1 MPSEAPAAT
10 APAASAAADA
20 TAWQRLEGVDAAV
33 AAFPARA
40 KLGGEGI
47 LIFQTKL
54 GLRGVERSCPHLKAT
69 LIDAAIVGNGTML
82 RCAQHNFTF
91 KFADGKGVNC
101 AGHRLRVFEIKA
113 EDGAL
118 FGRPVAPASSIRTT
132 EEVQG

>member
-1 MPSEAPAAT
+1 MATSAPT
-10 APAASAAADA
+10 TSASAAATVA
-20 TAWQRLEGVDAAV
+20 EESAWQRLEGVDASV
-33 AAFPARA
+33 TVFPACA
-40 KLGGEGI
+40 KLAGEGI

-69 LIDAAIVGNGTML
+69 LVDAAIVGNGTML

-118 FGRPVAPASSIRTT
+118 FGCPIRHA
-132 EEVQG
+132 